1 MKTMT
6 TTKRIFPLHGKVQ
19 HYAWGGNRFIPELL
33 GEKNTDQQPFAEY
46 WMGAHD
52 QVPSL
57 IETENGVQLGLNTF
71 IRENTVD
78 ALGESTA
85 RAFGR
90 LPFLFKVLDVKEML
104 SIQVHPTR
112 EEAIKGFAREEAAGM
127 PAGDPSRNYKDD
139 NHKPEV
145 MVALSDFWLLHGFR
159 KKEAIRH
166 ELEQQAAWHALIRVL
181 EEKGIKGLYETVMNA
196 SGEEVDKML
205 APLAEQVLPLYKDNL
220 LSKADP
226 AFWAARAIEQYSGG
240 KTEKLDRGIFSIYFF
255 NLVHLKEGEAIFQ
268 GAGIPHAYLEGQNME
283 LMANSDNVL
292 RGGLT
297 PKHIDV
303 AELIRHTSF
312 EEVTPAVM
320 QPTAGE
326 DGSIEYPCPVPDFSM
341 NAVELSTGGKWSHKS
356 YSAEVVFVQKGQ
368 VELVSGDTVLP
379 LTTGSAAFVMADTPY
394 ELVGTA
400 QATVFIA
407 GVPR

>member
-1 MKTMT
+1 MT
-6 TTKRIFPLHGKVQ
+6 TTKRIFPLYGKVQ

-33 GEKNTDQQPFAEY
+33 GEKNTDRQPFAEY

-57 IETENGVQLGLNTF
+57 IETEHGVQIGLNSF

-78 ALGESTA
+78 ALGEPATRS
-85 RAFGR
+85 FGR

-112 EEAIKGFAREEAAGM
+112 EEAIKGFAREEAAGIS
-127 PAGDPSRNYKDD
+127 AGDPSRNYKDD

-166 ELEQQAAWHALIRVL
+166 ELEQQAAWHFLIPVL

-196 SGEEVDKML
+196 SQEEVDKML

-240 KTEKLDRGIFSIYFF
+240 KVEKLDRGIFSIYFF
-255 NLVHLKEGEAIFQ
+255 NLVHLKEGEAVFQ

-303 AELIRHTSF
+303 AELIKHTSF
-312 EEVTPAVM
+312 EEVTPVIM
-320 QPTAGE
+320 QPAASKEGI
-326 DGSIEYPCPVPDFSM
+326 IEYPCPVPDFSIS
-341 NAVELSTGGKWSHKS
+341 AVELPTGGRWPHKT
-356 YSAEVVFVQKGQ
+356 YSAEIVFVQKGQ
-368 VELVSGDTVLP
+368 VEILSGETILHI
-379 LTTGSAAFVMADTPY
+379 TTGGAAFVLAETPY
-394 ELVGTA
+394 ELVSKD
-400 QATVFIA
+400 QSTVFIA